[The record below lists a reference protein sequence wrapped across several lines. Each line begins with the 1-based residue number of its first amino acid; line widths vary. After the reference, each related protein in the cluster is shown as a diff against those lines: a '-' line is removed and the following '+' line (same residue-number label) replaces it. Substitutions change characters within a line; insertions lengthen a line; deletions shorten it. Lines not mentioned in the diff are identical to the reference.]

1 MFGHIFISRLRCGLK
16 DRASFFWSS
25 IFPIV
30 LATLFWLALGNIA
43 KETSFSSIPLAVVN
57 NEAYQS
63 NIPLRSA
70 LRSASS
76 GEDALF
82 DLHLVSQEEG
92 QQQLLDG
99 QVSGMLAVQGEKP
112 LLTFRSRGLNQ
123 SIIKEFADTYLQIY
137 EANRAMMAKNPLGAL
152 KLMQRDYEPAR
163 IQDAPGQRSM
173 DLMASYFFSLIA
185 MACMYGGFQGI
196 KAVSATQANQSS
208 VAIRNALAPV
218 GRLTMFA
225 ASFLAAAL
233 LQFVSVLLLYLYI
246 SLGIG
251 VEFGPRGGLILLTC
265 ALGTIMGVGMGALV
279 CGLFKKKEGLM
290 VSILLAVSMGGSFLS
305 GMMVSGIK
313 YLVQARLPLAAYLN
327 PVNLIADAF
336 YALYLFPAL
345 DRFWLNIALI
355 CAFIL
360 VFLTAVTLL
369 MRRPKYASL

>member
-25 IFPIV
+25 VFPIV

-70 LRSASS
+70 LRSASN

-82 DLHLVSQEEG
+82 DLHLVSQEEA
-92 QQQLLDG
+92 QQLLLDG
-99 QVSGMLAVQGEKP
+99 KVSGILTAQGEKP

-152 KLMQRDYEPAR
+152 KLMQRDYEPVR

-279 CGLFKKKEGLM
+279 CALFKKKEGLM

-345 DRFWLNIALI
+345 DRFWLNIGLI

>member
-279 CGLFKKKEGLM
+279 CALFKKKEGLM

-345 DRFWLNIALI
+345 DRFWLNIGLI

>member
-25 IFPIV
+25 VFPIV

-70 LRSASS
+70 LRSASN

-82 DLHLVSQEEG
+82 DLHLVSQEEA
-92 QQQLLDG
+92 QQLLLDG
-99 QVSGMLAVQGEKP
+99 KVSGILTAQGEKP

-152 KLMQRDYEPAR
+152 KLMQRDYEPVR

-225 ASFLAAAL
+225 ASSLAAAL

-279 CGLFKKKEGLM
+279 CALFKKKEGLM

-345 DRFWLNIALI
+345 DRFWLNIGLI

>member
-25 IFPIV
+25 VFPIV

-43 KETSFSSIPLAVVN
+43 KETSFSSIPLAVIN

-152 KLMQRDYEPAR
+152 KLMQRDYEPVR

-225 ASFLAAAL
+225 ASFLASAL

-279 CGLFKKKEGLM
+279 CALFKKKEGLM

-336 YALYLFPAL
+336 YALYLFPTL
-345 DRFWLNIALI
+345 DRFWLNIGLI

>member
-25 IFPIV
+25 VFPIV

-43 KETSFSSIPLAVVN
+43 KETSFSSIPLAVIN

-137 EANRAMMAKNPLGAL
+137 EANRAMITKNPLGAL
-152 KLMQRDYEPAR
+152 KLMQRDYEPVR

-225 ASFLAAAL
+225 ASFLASAL

-279 CGLFKKKEGLM
+279 CALFKKKEGLM

-336 YALYLFPAL
+336 YALYLFPTL
-345 DRFWLNIALI
+345 DRFWLNIGLI

>member
-1 MFGHIFISRLRCGLK
+1 MFGHIFIARLRCGLK

-82 DLHLVSQEEG
+82 DLHLLSQEEA
-92 QQQLLDG
+92 QQLLLDG
-99 QVSGMLAVQGEKP
+99 KVSGILAAQEEKP

-123 SIIKEFADTYLQIY
+123 SIIKELADTYLQIY
-137 EANRAMMAKNPLGAL
+137 EANRAIMAENPLGAL
-152 KLMQRDYEPAR
+152 KLIQRDYEPVR

-225 ASFLAAAL
+225 ASFLASAL
-233 LQFVSVLLLYLYI
+233 LQFISVLLLYLYI

-279 CGLFKKKEGLM
+279 CALFKKKEGLM

-336 YALYLFPAL
+336 YALYLFPTL
-345 DRFWLNIALI
+345 DRFWLNIGLI